1 MEPVEAGGAKAHLCE
16 RLDRVT
22 RLMPEVAS
30 EPPDIQ
36 AVIDEIKEFR
46 KGRILNSSPQQ
57 GKWITLPCGRPHPRP

>member
-36 AVIDEIKEFR
+36 AVIDEITEFR
-46 KGRILNSSPQQ
+46 KGRIL
-57 GKWITLPCGRPHPRP
+57 GGVATIRELIDGGRKY

>member
-30 EPPDIQ
+30 EPPDVQ
-36 AVIDEIKEFR
+36 AVIDKIKELR
-46 KGRILNSSPQQ
+46 KGRILS
-57 GKWITLPCGRPHPRP
+57 GRT

>member
-30 EPPDIQ
+30 EPPDVQ

-46 KGRILNSSPQQ
+46 KGRIL
-57 GKWITLPCGRPHPRP
+57 GGVATIRELIDGGRKY